1 MINFNFLQEIRKF
14 ELQRAIAHIPPG
26 SHLLELGAGAGWQSK
41 WLSEAGFIVS
51 AIDLDNTEYL
61 THQEYP
67 VVVYDGVHIPFPD
80 AHFDFVFSSNVME
93 HVLDLTTMHSEICRV
108 LKPDGIA
115 LHILPSTAWRFW
127 TSLTHPLEVLRQQYL
142 FSRSA
147 FLKQPLAVLRAL
159 LSNPFPP
166 RHGERGNTTTELYF
180 FSSLFWHR
188 NFQRNGFSILLS
200 QPVGLFYTGHFFKS
214 SAWPIALRQKLA
226 RIMGSAC
233 RLYLLKKAPTPKP

>member
-41 WLSEAGFIVS
+41 WLSEAGFTVS
-51 AIDLDNTEYL
+51 AIDLANTNYL

-93 HVLDLTTMHSEICRV
+93 HVLDLTTMHSEVYRV

-115 LHILPSTAWRFW
+115 FHILPSTAWRFW
-127 TSLTHPLEVLRQQYL
+127 TSVTHPLGV
-142 FSRSA
+142 
-147 FLKQPLAVLRAL
+147 
-159 LSNPFPP
+159 
-166 RHGERGNTTTELYF
+166 
-180 FSSLFWHR
+180 
-188 NFQRNGFSILLS
+188 
-200 QPVGLFYTGHFFKS
+200 FK
-214 SAWPIALRQKLA
+214 A
-226 RIMGSAC
+226 
-233 RLYLLKKAPTPKP
+233 TVFV

>member
-14 ELQRAIAHIPPG
+14 ELQRAIAYMPPG

-41 WLSEAGFIVS
+41 WLSEAGFNVS
-51 AIDLDNTEYL
+51 AIDLVNTEYL
-61 THQEYP
+61 THQEFP
-67 VVVYDGVHIPFPD
+67 VVAYDGVYIPFPD

-93 HVLDLTTMHSEICRV
+93 HILDLTTMHSEISRV
-108 LKPDGIA
+108 LKPNGIA
-115 LHILPSTAWRFW
+115 LHILPSTDWRFW
-127 TSLTHPLEVLRQQYL
+127 TSLTHPLGVLRQQYL

-147 FLKQPLAVLRAL
+147 LLNQPLAVLRAL
-159 LSNPFPP
+159 ISDPFPT
-166 RHGERGNTTTELYF
+166 RHGERGNATTELYF

-200 QPVGLFYTGHFFKS
+200 QPVGLFYTGHFLKS
-214 SAWPIALRQKLA
+214 VAWPIALRQKLA

-233 RLYLLKKAPTPKP
+233 RLYLLQKPPTPKP